1 LQAVV
6 NETECVCVRVHVR
19 GFAGGSV
26 YDQSLIMHTNFHF
39 LTSYYIAGIHSIL
52 ALFFCIRGLQ
62 KMLQ

>member
-1 LQAVV
+1 M
-6 NETECVCVRVHVR
+6 RVR

-52 ALFFCIRGLQ
+52 ALLSVFVVC
-62 KMLQ
+62 MLQRL